1 MPDIVLFW
9 INCNQPLG
17 HSYLFNENLGV
28 TIHHFLLLLHKNL
41 LHSSDLRLQNN
52 KCVLRGLGS
61 CRIKVMNVIALSGDL
76 PQSKR

>member
-1 MPDIVLFW
+1 MPDGFFFW
-9 INCNQPLG
+9 INCAQPLG
-17 HSYLFNENLGV
+17 HSRLFNEDLGV
-28 TIHHFLLLLHKNL
+28 TIHL